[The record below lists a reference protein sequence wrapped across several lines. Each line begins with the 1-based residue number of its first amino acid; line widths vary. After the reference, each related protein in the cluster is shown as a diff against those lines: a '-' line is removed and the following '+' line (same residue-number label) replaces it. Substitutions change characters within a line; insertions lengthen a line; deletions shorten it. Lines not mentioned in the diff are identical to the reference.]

1 MGGAPNLRAFCSQA
15 RRFAFPDREGGCHQL
30 CGFGFLARKCKHRP
44 LPPGGRRGQ
53 TRQKTERKTSPPR
66 GLCGTDRWL
75 PHAAPPRDPL
85 NVAGARTLLG
95 PPGRGQGSV
104 LLSGAF
110 PADAQVL
117 GEPGLWVRRREL
129 QTPKTP
135 ARRDRERGWG
145 AAVPHGHPAP
155 SGHGR
160 GNPARPPP
168 SAHGPC
174 RAAGPGRAPR
184 RDSAG
189 CTWCRRTGPRPPS
202 CSSASS
208 STAARSEAGPHGELG
223 RRRRRRPGRAG
234 SSSSPALGLAPTRPS
249 PPEPEAPRPQPS
261 PSASTSAPAHPVT
274 PSQPLPLRPR
284 ERRRETKRGV
294 SLRFSCAAAD
304 PLPPRPPLPH
314 P

>member
-66 GLCGTDRWL
+66 GLCGIDRWL

-95 PPGRGQGSV
+95 PPGRGHGSV

-135 ARRDRERGWG
+135 ARRHRGRSG
-145 AAVPHGHPAP
+145 GGCSATRAP
-155 SGHGR
+155 S
-160 GNPARPPP
+160 
-168 SAHGPC
+168 SL
-174 RAAGPGRAPR
+174 
-184 RDSAG
+184 
-189 CTWCRRTGPRPPS
+189 GPRP
-202 CSSASS
+202 
-208 STAARSEAGPHGELG
+208 R
-223 RRRRRRPGRAG
+223 
-234 SSSSPALGLAPTRPS
+234 
-249 PPEPEAPRPQPS
+249 
-261 PSASTSAPAHPVT
+261 
-274 PSQPLPLRPR
+274 
-284 ERRRETKRGV
+284 K
-294 SLRFSCAAAD
+294 
-304 PLPPRPPLPH
+304 PRPPATQRPRTLQSCWPWESSSKG
-314 P
+314 

>member
-66 GLCGTDRWL
+66 GLCGIDRWL

-135 ARRDRERGWG
+135 ARRDREGVGGLQCHTGTQLPR
-145 AAVPHGHPAP
+145 ATAEETPPARHPAP
-155 SGHGR
+155 TDL
-160 GNPARPPP
+160 A
-168 SAHGPC
+168 
-174 RAAGPGRAPR
+174 
-184 RDSAG
+184 
-189 CTWCRRTGPRPPS
+189 
-202 CSSASS
+202 
-208 STAARSEAGPHGELG
+208 ELL
-223 RRRRRRPGRAG
+223 
-234 SSSSPALGLAPTRPS
+234 ALGER
-249 PPEPEAPRPQPS
+249 
-261 PSASTSAPAHPVT
+261 STGHEGENIRT
-274 PSQPLPLRPR
+274 
-284 ERRRETKRGV
+284 
-294 SLRFSCAAAD
+294 
-304 PLPPRPPLPH
+304 
-314 P
+314 